1 MRVKEGTLTPRQT
14 ELMEFLWE
22 ANEPMTANK
31 MAEKLAPAGWNN
43 VTLFKTVQA
52 LSTDGFLEVA
62 GLEKTV
68 KTYARKLAPTMT
80 KAQYYASIVCNTP
93 DIIPEIIIQKESLKD
108 ADKTEQN
115 VAVKKELEKIIV
127 RNLVVFR

>member
-93 DIIPEIIIQKESLKD
+93 DIIPEIIIKKEGLKD

-115 VAVKKELEKIIV
+115 VAVKKELEKIIAS
-127 RNLVVFR
+127 L

>member
-80 KAQYYASIVCNTP
+80 KHSIMLPSSAILQTSFR
-93 DIIPEIIIQKESLKD
+93 KSSSR
-108 ADKTEQN
+108 
-115 VAVKKELEKIIV
+115 KKV
-127 RNLVVFR
+127 

>member
-43 VTLFKTVQA
+43 VTLFKTVQT

-93 DIIPEIIIQKESLKD
+93 DIIPEIIIQKEGLKD

-115 VAVKKELEKIIV
+115 VAVKKELEKIIAS
-127 RNLVVFR
+127 L

>member
-1 MRVKEGTLTPRQT
+1 MRVKEGTLPPRQT

-93 DIIPEIIIQKESLKD
+93 DIIPEIIIQKEGLKD

-115 VAVKKELEKIIV
+115 VAVKKELEKIIAS
-127 RNLVVFR
+127 L

>member
-62 GLEKTV
+62 GLEKNRKDICKKTCSYHDKSTV
-68 KTYARKLAPTMT
+68 LCFHRL
-80 KAQYYASIVCNTP
+80 QYSRHHSGNHH
-93 DIIPEIIIQKESLKD
+93 PEKRSE
-108 ADKTEQN
+108 
-115 VAVKKELEKIIV
+115 
-127 RNLVVFR
+127 RCR

>member
-1 MRVKEGTLTPRQT
+1 MRVKKGTLTPRQT
-14 ELMEFLWE
+14 ELMEFLWD

-52 LSTDGFLEVA
+52 LSTDGFLEVT

-93 DIIPEIIIQKESLKD
+93 DIIPEIIIQKEGLKD

-115 VAVKKELEKIIV
+115 AAVKKELEKIIAS
-127 RNLVVFR
+127 L

>member
-1 MRVKEGTLTPRQT
+1 MRLKEGPLTPRQT

-93 DIIPEIIIQKESLKD
+93 DIIPEIIIQKKGLKD

-115 VAVKKELEKIIV
+115 AAVKKELEKIIAS
-127 RNLVVFR
+127 L

>member
-1 MRVKEGTLTPRQT
+1 
-14 ELMEFLWE
+14 
-22 ANEPMTANK
+22 

-43 VTLFKTVQA
+43 ATLFKTVQA

-93 DIIPEIIIQKESLKD
+93 DIIPEIIIQKKGLKD

-115 VAVKKELEKIIV
+115 AAVKKELEKIIAS
-127 RNLVVFR
+127 L

>member
-1 MRVKEGTLTPRQT
+1 MRVKEGTLTPRRT

-93 DIIPEIIIQKESLKD
+93 DIIPEIIIQKKGLKD

-115 VAVKKELEKIIV
+115 AAVKKELEKIIAS
-127 RNLVVFR
+127 L

>member
-115 VAVKKELEKIIV
+115 VAVKKELEKIIAS
-127 RNLVVFR
+127 L

>member
-80 KAQYYASIVCNTP
+80 KAQYYASIVCNIP
-93 DIIPEIIIQKESLKD
+93 DIIPEIIIQKKVLKD

-115 VAVKKELEKIIV
+115 AAVKKELEKIIAS
-127 RNLVVFR
+127 L

>member
-62 GLEKTV
+62 GLEKHV
-68 KTYARKLAPTMT
+68 NARKLAPTMT

-93 DIIPEIIIQKESLKD
+93 DIIPEIIIQKEGLKD

-115 VAVKKELEKIIV
+115 VAVKKELEKIIAS
-127 RNLVVFR
+127 L

>member
-14 ELMEFLWE
+14 ELMEFLLE

-93 DIIPEIIIQKESLKD
+93 DIIPEIIIQKEGLKD

-115 VAVKKELEKIIV
+115 VAVKKELEKIIAS
-127 RNLVVFR
+127 L

>member
-93 DIIPEIIIQKESLKD
+93 DIILEIIIQKKGLKD

-115 VAVKKELEKIIV
+115 AAVKKELEKIIAS
-127 RNLVVFR
+127 L

>member
-14 ELMEFLWE
+14 ELMELLWE

-93 DIIPEIIIQKESLKD
+93 DIIPEIIIQKEGLKD

-115 VAVKKELEKIIV
+115 VAVKKELEKIIAS
-127 RNLVVFR
+127 L